1 MKENKPGRK
10 GVRVMGNERFSRTSW
25 LGVDF
30 LMR

>member
-1 MKENKPGRK
+1 MKENKPEV
-10 GVRVMGNERFSRTSW
+10 GVRVMGIERFSTTHW